1 MPSACGTFGLGVFMV
16 QPPPPS
22 STMDTPRTCHLHLHP
37 HSSIRSPIHPS
48 DRGERHCWRMDSFM
62 ALLTSPT
69 PSGIATTT
77 FRISESHS
85 WCWRTERLCTWPTM
99 FVCFHLP
106 TSILWRLRL
115 RSNLI
120 DW

>member
-1 MPSACGTFGLGVFMV
+1 MKFNHHHHHPPWTLLEPVTSTFTLTPQFDLPSTF
-16 QPPPPS
+16 P
-22 STMDTPRTCHLHLHP
+22 
-37 HSSIRSPIHPS
+37 
-48 DRGERHCWRMDSFM
+48 DRGERHCWRMDLFT